1 MEKFLNILQK
11 CPLFY
16 GISDSDLLRML
27 TCLGARV
34 MHFDRKYTVAR
45 EGSTARYIGVVLSGS
60 VEVSEMDYYGNRSM
74 LAVSQPGDA
83 FGEAF
88 ACAGVPSLPVTV
100 TAREACDIMLLDS
113 EHILHTCENNCGFH
127 NRLIYNLM
135 RDLAEKTVLFHERIE
150 ITSKR
155 TTRDKL
161 LAYLLAAS
169 RRAGSASFTIP
180 FDRQQLADYLEV
192 DRSGLSAEISK
203 LRREGILDS
212 RKSYFRLLK

>member
-60 VEVSEMDYYGNRSM
+60 VEVSEMDYYGNRSI
-74 LAVSQPGDA
+74 LTVSQPGDA

-88 ACAGVPSLPVTV
+88 ACAGVQTLPVTV
-100 TAREACDIMLLDS
+100 TAREACDVMLLDS
-113 EHILHTCENNCGFH
+113 EHILHTCEHNCGFH

-155 TTRDKL
+155 TTREKL

-169 RRAGSASFTIP
+169 RRTGSASFTIP

-203 LRREGILDS
+203 LRREGVLDS
-212 RKSYFRLLK
+212 KKSYFRLLK

>member
-60 VEVSEMDYYGNRSM
+60 VEVSEMDYYGNRSI
-74 LAVSQPGDA
+74 LTVSQPGDA

-88 ACAGVPSLPVTV
+88 ACAGVQILPVTV
-100 TAREACDIMLLDS
+100 TAREACDVMLLDS
-113 EHILHTCENNCGFH
+113 EHILPTCEHNCGFH

-155 TTRDKL
+155 TTREKL

-169 RRAGSASFTIP
+169 RRTGSASFTIP

-212 RKSYFRLLK
+212 KKSYFRLLK